1 MSKLID
7 RVTVLRRDGGDP
19 EPVTVYRRSAGKSRK
34 GSFLLRPVE
43 RAARSL
49 VRAQVVFGQE
59 ILKRGDRASAKR
71 RDGWLIEAPA
81 TIAKSARKAY
91 NEGRKGVP
99 FKLLP
104 KV

>member
-1 MSKLID
+1 MSKLIE

-19 EPVTVYRRSAGKSRK
+19 EPVTVYRRADKARK

-59 ILKRGDRASAKR
+59 ILKRGERASAKR

-81 TIAKSARKAY
+81 NIAKSARKAY

-99 FKLLP
+99 FKILP
-104 KV
+104 KA

>member
-1 MSKLID
+1 MSKLIE

-19 EPVTVYRRSAGKSRK
+19 EPVTVYRRASKGRK

-59 ILKRGDRASAKR
+59 ILKRGDRSNSKR

-81 TIAKSARKAY
+81 NIAKSARKAY

-99 FKLLP
+99 FKILP
-104 KV
+104 KA